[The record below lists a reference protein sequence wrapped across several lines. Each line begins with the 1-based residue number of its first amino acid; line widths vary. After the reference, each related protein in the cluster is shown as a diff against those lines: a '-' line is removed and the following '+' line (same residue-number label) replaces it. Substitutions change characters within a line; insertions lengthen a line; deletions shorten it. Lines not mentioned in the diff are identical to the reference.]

1 MTKRDFSD
9 LPVGAI
15 MDRWPETIA
24 AFIDLHMHCVGC
36 PIAMF
41 HDLPEAAFEHGLSA
55 EDLEAAVAGRIGA
68 SKGAPPPPRRR

>member
-1 MTKRDFSD
+1 MTKRDFTD

-24 AFIDLHMHCVGC
+24 AFIDMHMHCVGC

-41 HDLPEAAFEHGLSA
+41 HDLPEAAFEHGLDA
-55 EDLEAAVAGRIGA
+55 EDLEAAVAARIRAARGD
-68 SKGAPPPPRRR
+68 PPPPHRQ